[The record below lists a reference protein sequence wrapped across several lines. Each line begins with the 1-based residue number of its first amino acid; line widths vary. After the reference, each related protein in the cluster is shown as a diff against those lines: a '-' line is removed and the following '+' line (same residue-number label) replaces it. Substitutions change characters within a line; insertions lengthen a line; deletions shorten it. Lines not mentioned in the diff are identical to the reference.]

1 MDVALPKSNVLTVC
15 WGAPRGGLS
24 HRAQP
29 LSTPPPLPWSPC
41 AASQCNF
48 ACTPCY
54 HNADANKVRVDGAHT
69 VTEVARQLSTLADLR
84 GPHGH
89 CQLIGGEVSLL
100 PPEDHAAALEV
111 MRFYGRLT
119 PMSFTHGD
127 FDYDY
132 LTRLALHPDGS
143 RRFDRLD
150 FAVHFDSYMVG
161 RRGARR
167 VTCEADLHPARA
179 RFMDMMKRLRREHGV
194 DFYVAHNMTVQPG
207 NVRQVAEVV
216 RAAKTMGFRMLSFQ
230 PAAYVGDERRWAA
243 AGSSSDYRLLSADDG
258 AGVWAEVEAGAG
270 TGLPYQ
276 LFKMGDVRCNRTC
289 FGALVGRADDPDC
302 PYVPFFLDSSAA
314 DAALRDLLLAHLGT
328 IVMPP
333 GALAIKLFRL
343 LARRPRVL
351 AAALGWARRWVARA
365 GGLGRVLRHPPRVLT
380 LVMHRFMHADDVTAA
395 WALMEAGVTHEDAA
409 AVAAGGRVAET
420 IERLGACSYAMAH
433 PADRRTVP
441 ACVQHSVLDAGEN
454 AALADL
460 LPLKGVA
467 VPAAAVAPPSVG
479 VPPAV

>member
-1 MDVALPKSNVLTVC
+1 MC
-15 WGAPRGGLS
+15 GGLPS
-24 HRAQP
+24 RTFRQP
-29 LSTPPPLPWSPC
+29 PVLHHPSI
-41 AASQCNF
+41 AGAQCNF

-132 LTRLALHPDGS
+132 LTRLALYPDGR

-207 NVRQVAEVV
+207 NVRQIADVV
-216 RAAKTMGFRMLSFQ
+216 RAAKCMGFRMLSFQ
-230 PAAYVGDERRWAA
+230 PAAYVGDERRWAE

-258 AGVWAEVEAGAG
+258 AGVWAEVESGAG

-276 LFKMGDVRCNRTC
+276 LFRMGDVRCNRTC

-302 PYVPFFLDSSAA
+302 PYVPFFLDSSPA

-333 GALAIKLFRL
+333 VALTIKIFRL
-343 LARRPRVL
+343 LATRPRVL
-351 AAALGWARRWVARA
+351 VSALLWASRWVARA
-365 GGLGRVLRHPPRVLT
+365 GGVWRVLRHRPRVLT
-380 LVMHRFMHADDVTAA
+380 FVMHRFMHADDVQAA
-395 WALMEAGVTHEDAA
+395 WALMEGGVAHDDAA
-409 AVAAGGRVAET
+409 AVAAGARVAET
-420 IERLGACSYAMAH
+420 MERLGACSYAMAH

-441 ACVQHSVLDAGEN
+441 ACVQHSVLDPGEN
-454 AALADL
+454 ASLADL
-460 LPLKGVA
+460 LPLKGEA
-467 VPAAAVAPPSVG
+467 VPAAAVAPPSMG
-479 VPPAV
+479 VPPTV